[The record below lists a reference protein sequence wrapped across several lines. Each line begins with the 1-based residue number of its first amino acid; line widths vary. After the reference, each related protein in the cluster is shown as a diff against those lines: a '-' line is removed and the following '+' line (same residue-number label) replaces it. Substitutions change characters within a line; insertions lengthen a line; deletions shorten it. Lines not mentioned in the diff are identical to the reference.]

1 MIMTLLKDVYIP
13 ENNEKLKS
21 DEKVLC
27 SDLDILVPKHVK
39 RTIGDYNFR
48 VKDSITTPLDKR

>member
-1 MIMTLLKDVYIP
+1 MTLLKDVYIP

-39 RTIGDYNFR
+39 RTIGNYNFKM
-48 VKDSITTPLDKR
+48 KDSITTPLDKR

>member
-27 SDLDILVPKHVK
+27 SDLDILVPKHV
-39 RTIGDYNFR
+39 
-48 VKDSITTPLDKR
+48 

>member
-39 RTIGDYNFR
+39 RTIGNSNFKM
-48 VKDSITTPLDKR
+48 KDSITTPLDKR